1 MRPLRRCRHLHQR
14 SDEQP
19 FDQKPLCAGAAGAD
33 LAGAGHDPNHT
44 VYLIFERGGG
54 DDPFRQSVDRLI
66 DPLLKPIRQII
77 PTVGRFDLSPII
89 LIILVEI
96 IAMVIKSLV

>member
-1 MRPLRRCRHLHQR
+1 MIILIVDIIRQTIFLLILLKVIL
-14 SDEQP
+14 SY
-19 FDQKPLCAGAAGAD
+19 FM
-33 LAGAGHDPNHT
+33 DPYH
-44 VYLIFERGGG
+44 
-54 DDPFRQSVDRLI
+54 PFRQSVDRLI

>member
-1 MRPLRRCRHLHQR
+1 MIILIVDIIRQTIFLLILLKVIL
-14 SDEQP
+14 SY
-19 FDQKPLCAGAAGAD
+19 FM
-33 LAGAGHDPNHT
+33 DPYH
-44 VYLIFERGGG
+44 
-54 DDPFRQSVDRLI
+54 PFRQSVDRLI

-77 PTVGRFDLSPII
+77 PNVGRFDLSPII

>member
-1 MRPLRRCRHLHQR
+1 MILLIVDVIRQ
-14 SDEQP
+14 
-19 FDQKPLCAGAAGAD
+19 
-33 LAGAGHDPNHT
+33 T
-44 VYLIFERGGG
+44 IYLVILLKVILSYFMGPYH
-54 DDPFRQSVDRLI
+54 PFRQSVDRLI

-77 PTVGRFDLSPII
+77 PSVGRFDFSPII

>member
-1 MRPLRRCRHLHQR
+1 MIILIVDIIRQTIYLVILLKVIL
-14 SDEQP
+14 SY
-19 FDQKPLCAGAAGAD
+19 FM
-33 LAGAGHDPNHT
+33 DPYH
-44 VYLIFERGGG
+44 
-54 DDPFRQSVDRLI
+54 PFRQSVDRLI

-77 PTVGRFDLSPII
+77 PTAGRFDFSPII

>member
-1 MRPLRRCRHLHQR
+1 MIILIVDIIRQ
-14 SDEQP
+14 
-19 FDQKPLCAGAAGAD
+19 
-33 LAGAGHDPNHT
+33 T
-44 VYLIFERGGG
+44 IYLIILLKVVLSYFM
-54 DDPFRQSVDRLI
+54 DPYHPFRQSVDRLI

-77 PTVGRFDLSPII
+77 PTVGRFDFSPII

>member
-1 MRPLRRCRHLHQR
+1 MIILIVDIIRQTIFLLVLLKVIL
-14 SDEQP
+14 SY
-19 FDQKPLCAGAAGAD
+19 FM
-33 LAGAGHDPNHT
+33 DPYH
-44 VYLIFERGGG
+44 
-54 DDPFRQSVDRLI
+54 PFRQSVDRLI

-77 PTVGRFDLSPII
+77 PNVGRFDLSPII

>member
-1 MRPLRRCRHLHQR
+1 MIILIVDIIRQTIFLVILLKVIL
-14 SDEQP
+14 SY
-19 FDQKPLCAGAAGAD
+19 FM
-33 LAGAGHDPNHT
+33 DPYH
-44 VYLIFERGGG
+44 
-54 DDPFRQSVDRLI
+54 PFRQSVDQLI